1 MKNKII
7 EVTVSDSVFID
18 KEGKRLNAW
27 KLLTY
32 KWDKKLQ

>member
-18 KEGKRLNAW
+18 KEGKKLNAW
-27 KLLTY
+27 KKPSY
-32 KWDKKLQ
+32 KWSKKF